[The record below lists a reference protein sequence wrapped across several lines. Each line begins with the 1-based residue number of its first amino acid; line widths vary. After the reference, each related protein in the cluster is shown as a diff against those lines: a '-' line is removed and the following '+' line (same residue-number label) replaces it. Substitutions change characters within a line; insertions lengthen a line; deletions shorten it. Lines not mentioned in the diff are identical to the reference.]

1 MTSCV
6 ATVPRVST
14 ACTWISSGRA
24 SLVASCPVWLS
35 EEERWLGKQKQGQLS
50 INTSYSPNNLEVLW
64 SAWRLSSSMS
74 GVALLAL
81 VVKRISQTQGNT
93 RLTIFLPLE
102 PWLGEPSDYWLW
114 SWEQEGLESFYL
126 NLVRAL
132 FLHFSAIAYKPGVA
146 VCFAPGTGLG
156 WMEKE
161 EGSWLKSKANWILE
175 ATAHCS
181 GNAIILTTKCLQKR
195 QI

>member
-1 MTSCV
+1 MNIIRTGIFGSILSCLAKWGRKV
-6 ATVPRVST
+6 AGQAKARSVVYKHILQSQQSGSTLKCLETVLFHVWCCPLGIGGEKNQPNTGQYQAHYFSPPR
-14 ACTWISSGRA
+14 A
-24 SLVASCPVWLS
+24 L
-35 EEERWLGKQKQGQLS
+35 
-50 INTSYSPNNLEVLW
+50 
-64 SAWRLSSSMS
+64 AWR
-74 GVALLAL
+74 AIWLLAM
-81 VVKRISQTQGNT
+81 I
-93 RLTIFLPLE
+93 
-102 PWLGEPSDYWLW
+102 LGARRAWV
-114 SWEQEGLESFYL
+114 FYL